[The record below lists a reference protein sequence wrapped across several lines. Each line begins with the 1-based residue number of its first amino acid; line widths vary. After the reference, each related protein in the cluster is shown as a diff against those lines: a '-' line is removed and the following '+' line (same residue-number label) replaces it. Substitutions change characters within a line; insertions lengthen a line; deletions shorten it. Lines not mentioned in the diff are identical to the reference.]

1 MSKKSMLSWF
11 EKRRQS
17 LTLNLAQN
25 QLMKAFDTVTE
36 LNKAIQAFSVDRSKA
51 EKCIERLF
59 VSEVEIDQLR
69 RAIFMELTKGSLPS
83 KYREDVKALIGR
95 LDRLADYV
103 KDAAR
108 SIKILIQAES
118 TLPNEFLAI
127 FSRMAQQLVECTAR
141 LRTSIEALGDDPAK
155 AVQYAHQVD
164 ELEGQIDEDHFLA
177 KVSFIKHAEK
187 VNAPTYMVLKDL
199 VDSLEHAADM
209 CADTADFILIL
220 VAGEE

>member
-1 MSKKSMLSWF
+1 MLSWF

-25 QLMKAFDTVTE
+25 QIMKAFDTVTE
-36 LNKAIQAFSVDRSKA
+36 LNKAIQAFSVDKSKA

-69 RAIFMELTKGSLPS
+69 RAVFMELTKGSLPS
-83 KYREDVKALIGR
+83 KYREDLKALIGR

-118 TLPNEFLAI
+118 TLPKEFLDI

-164 ELEGQIDEDHFLA
+164 EIEGRIDEDHFQA
-177 KVSFIKHAEK
+177 KVSFITNSEK
-187 VNAPTYMVLKDL
+187 VNAPTFMVLKDL

>member
-25 QLMKAFDTVTE
+25 QIMKAFDTVTE
-36 LNKAIQAFSVDRSKA
+36 LDKAIQAFSVDKSKA

-69 RAIFMELTKGSLPS
+69 RAVFMELTKGSLPS
-83 KYREDVKALIGR
+83 KYREDLKALIGR

-108 SIKILIQAES
+108 SIKILIQADS
-118 TLPNEFLAI
+118 TLPKEFLTV
-127 FSRMAQQLVECTAR
+127 FSRMAKKLVECTAL

-155 AVQYAHQVD
+155 AVKYAHQVD
-164 ELEGQIDEDHFLA
+164 ELEGCIDEDHFQA
-177 KVSFIKHAEK
+177 KVSFIKHSEK
-187 VNAPTYMVLKDL
+187 VNAPTFMVLKDL

>member
-25 QLMKAFDTVTE
+25 QLMKTFDTVTE

-108 SIKILIQAES
+108 SIKILIQAEC

>member
-25 QLMKAFDTVTE
+25 QIMKAFDTVTE
-36 LNKAIQAFSVDRSKA
+36 LNKAIQAFSVDKSKA

-69 RAIFMELTKGSLPS
+69 RAVFMELTKGSLPS
-83 KYREDVKALIGR
+83 KYREDLKALIGR

-118 TLPNEFLAI
+118 TLPKEFLDI

-164 ELEGQIDEDHFLA
+164 EIEGRIDEDHFQA
-177 KVSFIKHAEK
+177 KVSFITNSEK
-187 VNAPTYMVLKDL
+187 VNAPTFMVLKDL